1 MNHLRL
7 LHWPLPAA
15 VICLLGLAG
24 GVPAVADTITPTSA
38 SLSLTEGTAGTNL
51 ALGTFTDSNTSLLV
65 SDFSATVNWGDGSAT
80 AASVAS
86 TGTAGEFSLS
96 GSHTYVEEGIYN
108 AEVSVVSILGA
119 GAAFGDN
126 ATVADAPLIDGIGI
140 DFSASAGVVFNGE
153 VGSFQDSNPSGT
165 VADFSSTINWG
176 DGTPTSSGTVT
187 ASSGVFLVSGSHAYG
202 LPGSYSVTVQA
213 EDAGG
218 STTSLVGAAEV
229 TTPEPGVWVLV
240 CAGLALI
247 GLRAR
252 VTSQAG

>member
-7 LHWPLPAA
+7 LHWLLPAA
-15 VICLLGLAG
+15 VICLGLAS
-24 GVPAVADTITPTSA
+24 GVPAVAATITPTSQN
-38 SLSLTEGTAGTNL
+38 LSLTEGTGGTNL
-51 ALGTFTDSNTSLLV
+51 LLGAFTDSNTSLLV
-65 SDFSATVNWGDGSAT
+65 SDFSATVNWGDGT
-80 AASVAS
+80 ETMASVAS
-86 TGTAGEFSLS
+86 TGAPGEFSLS
-96 GSHTYVEEGIYN
+96 GSHTYVEEGSYMAGISI
-108 AEVSVVSILGA
+108 VSDSGASANVS
-119 GAAFGDN
+119 DN
-126 ATVADAPLIDGIGI
+126 VTVADAPLIDGTGV
-140 DFSASAGVVFNGE
+140 DFSVAAGVVFNGE
-153 VGSFQDSNPSGT
+153 VGSFEDSNPSGT

-176 DGTPTSSGTVT
+176 DGTQATSGAVT
-187 ASSGVFLVSGSHAYG
+187 AASGLFLVSGSHDYS

-218 STTSLVGAAEV
+218 SATSLVGAAEV